1 MSQAEFTEDWFRRRP
16 AVPQAGPAPGRCCL
30 TPELPALFAF
40 LRVYPGPRN
49 TQTCNRGHPGS
60 KTL

>member
-40 LRVYPGPRN
+40 LRVKAQQPDGEGYRCPNAPLK
-49 TQTCNRGHPGS
+49 S
-60 KTL
+60 